1 MSTMRFLR
9 TFLAVAQHGSF
20 SEAAEHVALTQAAV
34 SFQMRALENEFGREL
49 FDRSGRLALIN
60 AAGRELL
67 PQARRM
73 LELYEHMREP
83 PVRQDLLAGSVSIGA
98 IVSCMGLL
106 SKVVSALKRDY
117 TGLDI
122 KVFSGKS
129 TELTE
134 KVARGELEAAFLVAA
149 SRKTSALRW
158 HGLFEEP
165 IVVVAPGTTTA
176 LDAQQALTQHPF
188 LRFDRTQRTGIKIDR
203 VLRRMGVRV
212 DEFLELN
219 AIETVIALVRQD
231 VGASLLPLVHGS
243 NWLQDPALRVFSP
256 SASAGAGT
264 REIGMLERSDHAKK
278 AITRVLLERFEL
290 ASRAATVTIS

>member
-73 LELYEHMREP
+73 LDLYEHMREP
-83 PVRQDLLAGSVSIGA
+83 PVRQDQLAGSVSIGA

-134 KVARGELEAAFLVAA
+134 KVARGELDAAFLVAA
-149 SRKTSALRW
+149 GRKTSALRW

-176 LDAQQALTQHPF
+176 IDAQHALGQHPF
-188 LRFDRTQRTGIKIDR
+188 LRFDRTQRTGVKIDR

-219 AIETVIALVRQD
+219 AIETVITLVRQD

-243 NWLQDPALRVFSP
+243 NWDQDPALRVFALP
-256 SASAGAGT
+256 ASTGT
-264 REIGMLERSDHAKK
+264 GVREIGMLERRDHAKK
-278 AITRVLLERFEL
+278 TITRALIERFEL
-290 ASRAATVTIS
+290 ASRTLSVAI